1 MKLAWLYFWM
11 LVHFSTTHFLPYPI
25 ADIHMNLLYF
35 KNEGEFRKWLCSLEW
50 LDCSEGQ
57 LAPSCFHKIEFPQT
71 TCSLSVFPDNNNN
84 NNNKKGRKL
93 DWGKKNSRN
102 RWAGILLATDL
113 IFTMFLLWL
122 NFRVQDLEVL
132 GTTFSFNSLK
142 IYITELHLLIL
153 PGFKTDEWGALR
165 VKLYDKHIWMYIQ
178 ARIMEAVWL
187 ISTRS
192 WYGGAVGWFAGMESN
207 KIFVI

>member
-11 LVHFSTTHFLPYPI
+11 LVHFSTTHFLPYPE
-25 ADIHMNLLYF
+25 ADMNLVYL
-35 KNEGEFRKWLCSLEW
+35 KNEGEFRKWLCSIKW

-57 LAPSCFHKIEFPQT
+57 LAPSCVHKIEFPPT
-71 TCSLSVFPDNNNN
+71 TCSLSVFSNNR
-84 NNNKKGRKL
+84 KSRKL
-93 DWGKKNSRN
+93 DLGGRGNGRN

-113 IFTMFLLWL
+113 VFTMFLLWL

-132 GTTFSFNSLK
+132 GTTFSLKSLK
-142 IYITELHLLIL
+142 IYIAELHLLIL

-165 VKLYDKHIWMYIQ
+165 VKLSDEHVWVCIQ
-178 ARIMEAVWL
+178 AQIMEAVWL

-192 WYGGAVGWFAGMESN
+192 WYGGAVGWLAGMESN